1 MNRQA
6 HRPARHP
13 RYGTYVREHV
23 ADAMADGR
31 PSNFRLTSLT
41 SLPLIASLTTMPP
54 SESNGLL
61 ELTDSRSE
69 SSDDTPISRS
79 NRRKYRTYRT
89 AACIGIL
96 AVCIVGAITVVL
108 KSSSGHKKPL
118 SSESQIALLDEMTE
132 GETSTSSMASL
143 EGGCKSK
150 LLLMRHCEKRGKETS
165 DSQGNEHCSDV
176 GYERAEYIST
186 LFGDQGE
193 RWPLPKKMYA
203 MSKGRPGVHHLN
215 YREIETLSPL
225 EEKSGVDINTK
236 FTAGLERDL
245 ATDFFSHL
253 AKGKLC
259 GATAIVNWKRSRIP
273 SAAMAL
279 GCGEAQGCPRKY
291 KKKEFDKMWQIEY
304 KYSADDINDKR
315 STGGHWIVSGS
326 VVSQG
331 FHPSSSS

>member
-1 MNRQA
+1 
-6 HRPARHP
+6 
-13 RYGTYVREHV
+13 
-23 ADAMADGR
+23 
-31 PSNFRLTSLT
+31 
-41 SLPLIASLTTMPP
+41 MPP

-61 ELTDSRSE
+61 ELTDRSE

-89 AACIGIL
+89 ACTIGIL

-118 SSESQIALLDEMTE
+118 SSERQIALLDEISE
-132 GETSTSSMASL
+132 GETSTSSSAPL
-143 EGGCKSK
+143 EGGCKST
-150 LLLMRHCEKRGKETS
+150 LLLMRHCEKRGEETS

-176 GYERAEYIST
+176 GYERAEYIPT

-245 ATDFFSHL
+245 ATDFFSQL
-253 AKGKLC
+253 GKGKLC
-259 GATAIVNWKRSRIP
+259 GATTIVNWKHSRIP

-279 GCGEAQGCPRKY
+279 GCGKAQGCPRKY
-291 KKKEFDKMWQIEY
+291 KQKEFDKMWQIEY
-304 KYSADDINDKR
+304 KYFPDKSDKR
-315 STGGHWIVSGS
+315 SSDGHWTVSGS